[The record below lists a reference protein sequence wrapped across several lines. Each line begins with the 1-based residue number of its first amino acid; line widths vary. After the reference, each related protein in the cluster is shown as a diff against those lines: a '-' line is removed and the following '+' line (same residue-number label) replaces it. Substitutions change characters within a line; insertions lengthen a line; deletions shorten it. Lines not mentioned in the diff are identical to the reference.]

1 MVSIK
6 AGAHR
11 LDDGTTIYVC
21 DCSACLHKTAG
32 QNIRVS
38 KATCFRHKPNR
49 LLSIVLPP
57 VPFAIAPDPPSPD
70 LPVGPSSSKRPQEGQ
85 KDLDDEEVRSRK
97 KGCLDSL
104 ELAPSFEVSLILFL

>member
-21 DCSACLHKTAG
+21 DCSACLHKTGG

-38 KATCFRHKPNR
+38 KATYFIHKPNR
-49 LLSIVLPP
+49 LLLIVLPP
-57 VPFAIAPDPPSPD
+57 VPFTIAPDPLPD

-97 KGCLDSL
+97 KGRLDSL
-104 ELAPSFEVSLILFL
+104 ELAPSFKVSLILFL